1 MLVEFRVG
9 NFRSIRDE
17 QVLSLV
23 ASSDKSLRDTHV
35 HETGL
40 KAVPGVLRS
49 AAIYGANASGKS
61 NVIKALKYMR
71 DVVLQSATK
80 VPPEQTYNVQSFRFD
95 QGTKEDSTEFEI
107 TFLKEGVRH
116 EYGFSMNQ
124 KRFLSEHLTVYKTAK
139 PQHWFDRWYDES
151 TENDVYEYKTG
162 LTGPKQVWEEATR
175 PNALFLSMASQL
187 NSKKLRS
194 IYEWFAES
202 LVIFNEDDRLS
213 PDYTVKEISDRNAG
227 DEVSKF
233 IAAADISVERIDVEP
248 IKALSKAV
256 FVDFETGKT
265 EVRDEEQEQFA
276 VHFYHKSDAGD
287 ATFEFMDESA
297 GTRNLFTLAGPV
309 LDILKRGKTL
319 VIDELDT
326 SLHPLIVHHLVK
338 LFHNDETNQGNAQ
351 LIFST
356 HDTSLLDSAGLF
368 RRDQIWFTNK
378 GHDQATKLVGLSEYK
393 PRKGEALERGYL
405 SGRYGGI
412 PFLDPNMKLRL

>member
-1 MLVEFRVG
+1 MLVEFRVT

-49 AAIYGANASGKS
+49 AAIYGANASGKT
-61 NVIKALKYMR
+61 NVIRALKYMR
-71 DVVLQSATK
+71 DVVLESATK
-80 VPPEQTYNVQSFRFD
+80 VQPEQTYNVQSFRFD
-95 QGTKEDSTEFEI
+95 QDTKEGSTDFEI
-107 TFLKEGVRH
+107 TFLKDGLRH

-124 KRFLSEHLTVYKTAK
+124 KRFLSEYLTVYKSAK

-151 TENDVYEYKTG
+151 TDDDVYEYKTG

-202 LVIFNEDDRLS
+202 LVIFNEDQKLS
-213 PDYTVKEISDRNAG
+213 PDYTVKAITEQKTR
-227 DEVSKF
+227 EKVCEF
-233 IAAADISVERIDVEP
+233 IAAADISVDGIDIEP
-248 IKALSKAV
+248 MKVASKA
-256 FVDFETGKT
+256 FHFDLEAGKT
-265 EVRDEEQEQFA
+265 EVHDEEVEQYAIRF
-276 VHFYHKSDAGD
+276 HHRSDAGD

-297 GTRNLFTLAGPV
+297 GTRNLFILAGPV
-309 LDILKRGKTL
+309 LDILKGGKTL

-326 SLHPLIVHHLVK
+326 SLHPLIVHYFVK

-356 HDTSLLDSAGLF
+356 HDVSLLDAAGLF

-378 GHDQATKLVGLSEYK
+378 GNDQATKLVGLSEYK
-393 PRKGEALERGYL
+393 IRKDKARERGYL
-405 SGRYGGI
+405 SGRYGGS
-412 PFLDPNMKLRL
+412 PFLDPEMKLRL